1 MIKVLF
7 ICHGNIC
14 RSPMAEFVLKE
25 MVKEK
30 GIEGNFYIESAAI
43 SYEEIGNPVYP
54 PVKRLLESLGID
66 CSNKHARIMT
76 KNDYEEFDYILG
88 MDISNIYG
96 IKRIIGED
104 SSNKVHL
111 LMEYTG
117 ENTEV
122 SDPWYTR
129 DFNEAY
135 NDIYRGCKAFL
146 ESI

>member
-1 MIKVLF
+1 
-7 ICHGNIC
+7 
-14 RSPMAEFVLKE
+14 MAEFVLKE